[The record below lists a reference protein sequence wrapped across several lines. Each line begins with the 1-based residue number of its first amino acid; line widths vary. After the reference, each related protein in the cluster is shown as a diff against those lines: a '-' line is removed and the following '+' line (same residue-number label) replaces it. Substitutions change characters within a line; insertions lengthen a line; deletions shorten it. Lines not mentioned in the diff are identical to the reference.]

1 MPAFDTPNGEIEF
14 SRPQIASWCL
24 GLGGVLAVL
33 GILAI
38 AAPWVASTVIDY
50 LCGGTL
56 IAAGISQL
64 GMAAGTWTWRGFWL
78 ALVCGA
84 LSVVAGVAMLTI
96 PVEGIH
102 ALVTFL
108 GILILL
114 QAAAKLTAAFSVP
127 REVPRGWILFDG
139 IITAVLGGMIGRLS
153 GVEQIIVEQ
162 LSLTD
167 WNGCAA
173 SIASFL
179 QAPGKISKR
188 SISTARLSGAISPT

>member
-1 MPAFDTPNGEIEF
+1 MPSSDTANIEIEL
-14 SRPQIASWCL
+14 SGPQIASWCL
-24 GLGGVLAVL
+24 GIGGVLAAL
-33 GILAI
+33 GILSI

-64 GMAAGTWTWRGFWL
+64 GMAAGTWTWKGFWL
-78 ALVCGA
+78 MLVCGT
-84 LSVVAGVAMLTI
+84 LSIVAGAAMLAI

-127 REVPRGWILFDG
+127 REFPRGWILFDG
-139 IITAVLGGMIGRLS
+139 IITAVLGGILLTSPASQAGLYLGTLIGINLLSS
-153 GVEQIIVEQ
+153 GVAFLASGLWLKQQ
-162 LSLTD
+162 L
-167 WNGCAA
+167 A
-173 SIASFL
+173 
-179 QAPGKISKR
+179 
-188 SISTARLSGAISPT
+188 

>member
-1 MPAFDTPNGEIEF
+1 MPAFDTPNGRIEF
-14 SRPQIASWCL
+14 SGAQIASWCL

-127 REVPRGWILFDG
+127 REFPRGWILFDG
-139 IITAVLGGMIGRLS
+139 IITAVLGGILLTSPASQAGLYLGTLIGINLLS
-153 GVEQIIVEQ
+153 SG
-162 LSLTD
+162 
-167 WNGCAA
+167 
-173 SIASFL
+173 IASAAAGFTL
-179 QAPGKISKR
+179 RR
-188 SISTARLSGAISPT
+188 SRLA

>member
-1 MPAFDTPNGEIEF
+1 MPAFDTPNGKIEI
-14 SRPQIASWCL
+14 SGPQIASQIASWCL

-50 LCGGTL
+50 LCAGTL

-78 ALVCGA
+78 TLVCGA
-84 LSVVAGVAMLTI
+84 LSVVAGVAMLAI

-108 GILILL
+108 GILIVL
-114 QAAAKLTAAFSVP
+114 QAAAKLTAAFSSRAGSRRP
-127 REVPRGWILFDG
+127 P
-139 IITAVLGGMIGRLS
+139 
-153 GVEQIIVEQ
+153 
-162 LSLTD
+162 
-167 WNGCAA
+167 
-173 SIASFL
+173 
-179 QAPGKISKR
+179 PGSR
-188 SISTARLSGAISPT
+188 SVDHAWRDSP

>member
-1 MPAFDTPNGEIEF
+1 MPSSDTANIEIDL
-14 SRPQIASWCL
+14 SGPQIATWCL
-24 GLGGVLAVL
+24 GIGGVLAAL
-33 GILAI
+33 GILSI

-78 ALVCGA
+78 MLVCGT
-84 LSVVAGVAMLTI
+84 LSIVAGAAMLAI

-127 REVPRGWILFDG
+127 REFPRGWILFDG
-139 IITAVLGGMIGRLS
+139 IITAVLGGIMLTSPASQAGIYLGTLIGINLLS
-153 GVEQIIVEQ
+153 SG
-162 LSLTD
+162 
-167 WNGCAA
+167 
-173 SIASFL
+173 IASAAAGFTL
-179 QAPGKISKR
+179 RR
-188 SISTARLSGAISPT
+188 SLR